1 VPATGVQA
9 GAAHLQGYL
18 CGPSLN
24 SDSCGWFLWR
34 NTSVRRKRGKVLTTR
49 RRRGFAGLT
58 RCTRQ
63 YNASL
68 PAGAALHARAPPGE
82 FYRCLRA
89 FPAFWRVR
97 RESHGAARSRIF
109 RRYRKPCAT
118 RSDFELLPLLVSLV
132 SAPSRSGGV
141 SNRLRPSAIV

>member
-24 SDSCGWFLWR
+24 SDACGWFLWR

-68 PAGAALHARAPPGE
+68 PAGAALHGRAR
-82 FYRCLRA
+82 LRA

-97 RESHGAARSRIF
+97 RE
-109 RRYRKPCAT
+109 
-118 RSDFELLPLLVSLV
+118 
-132 SAPSRSGGV
+132 
-141 SNRLRPSAIV
+141 